1 MRLVHV
7 KVRVFIKSR
16 TIFDMKFCKRENQ
29 SEFLNYIEAIIF
41 LDGALEESS
50 RQSPEVYKVKCYCV
64 GQKDSQF
71 EFYL

>member
-1 MRLVHV
+1 
-7 KVRVFIKSR
+7 
-16 TIFDMKFCKRENQ
+16 MKFCKRENQ

-64 GQKDSQF
+64 GQKVSQF